1 MRMIC
6 VHEFFDVNKNMH
18 TLFNVSIG
26 DVLELLKLEMILL
39 KNSIIMEFRFNIV
52 RLKEKMKIY
61 QCSNLIIR

>member
-39 KNSIIMEFRFNIV
+39 
-52 RLKEKMKIY
+52 
-61 QCSNLIIR
+61 